1 MEGNMAARKS
11 YTAEQKVRI
20 IKKHLVDGL
29 PLSDV
34 CDQHGIHPSVFY
46 RWQKAFFEKG
56 HLAFENS
63 EGKISKA
70 DKEVARL
77 QRKIA
82 HKNEVLAELMEEHV
96 ALKKSLGEA

>member
-1 MEGNMAARKS
+1 MAARKS

-34 CDQHGIHPSVFY
+34 CDKHGIHPSVFY

>member
-1 MEGNMAARKS
+1 MAARKS

-20 IKKHLVDGL
+20 IKKHLVDGV

-34 CDQHGIHPSVFY
+34 CDKHGIHPSVFY

-63 EGKISKA
+63 DGKTPKA
-70 DKEVARL
+70 DREIARL
-77 QRKIA
+77 QRKIS

-96 ALKKSLGEA
+96 ALKKSLGET

>member
-1 MEGNMAARKS
+1 MAARKS

-20 IKKHLVDGL
+20 IKKHLVDGV

-34 CDQHGIHPSVFY
+34 CDKHGIHPSVFY

>member
-1 MEGNMAARKS
+1 MAARKS